1 MHEKDFVLI
10 EGKKLTLIE
19 LGREIENITGRTL
32 QSTVGEVRSW
42 PSEAVIFDRKSN
54 INQVTFRFNDVND
67 IIDATIEVPRG
78 FKNYDTEPVTVKLL
92 SYIRK
97 A

>member
-10 EGKKLTLIE
+10 EGKKLTLLE
-19 LGREIENITGRTL
+19 LGHEIESITGRTL
-32 QSTVGEVRSW
+32 KSTTGEVKSW

-54 INQVTFRFNDVND
+54 VNQVTYRFNDVND

-78 FKNYDTEPVTVKLL
+78 FDNYKTDPVTVKLL
-92 SYIRK
+92 TYIRK